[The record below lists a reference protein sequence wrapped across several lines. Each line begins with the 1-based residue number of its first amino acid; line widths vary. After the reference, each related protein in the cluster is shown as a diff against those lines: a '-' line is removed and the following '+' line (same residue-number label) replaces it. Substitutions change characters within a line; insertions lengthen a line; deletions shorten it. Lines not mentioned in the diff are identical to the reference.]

1 MVVILSGLKKK
12 LSDKNVLFLIAEFVS
27 KPIGVIRFEIE
38 KNEAF
43 ISIYKVPKSPK
54 SFGLIKKS
62 ATWLFFNYPNIKK
75 IKSRNLR

>member
-1 MVVILSGLKKK
+1 MVKEK
-12 LSDKNVLFLIAEFVS
+12 LSDKNVLFLIAELLS

-38 KNEAF
+38 KNEAL

-62 ATWLFFNYPNIKK
+62 SMWLFFNYPNIKK
-75 IKSRNLR
+75 